1 MKKAKLLYGALAM
14 LAFNACSDDNS
25 PKGGEENA
33 DGYKQYITVEI
44 ATTNVRGRALDND
57 ANTDGF
63 IEGTAGENTIKK
75 LQFVFYGP
83 SGNVV
88 ASKSVDINDG
98 DYVSNIGNIEG
109 KITKEVEFTVP
120 AGSVTPT
127 QVMVYANPINSG
139 DVNNPLPSIVNS
151 TRDSYKATID
161 GTEYFTMNNSVYY
174 STGTGK
180 GSSNVSGLQR
190 AVAISEANIASSTD
204 ELDSKTP
211 VNIYIERIAAK
222 VQVATASDIATTNKT
237 LTYKD
242 GDNAD
247 VQIKFVID
255 GWGVT
260 ATNKKAYV
268 TKQLPEDGNVTVN
281 SFAWNDAENHRSY
294 WARGYGFNV
303 FTEDNFPTISDE
315 VQKWS
320 SIDASTATTDN
331 SANYP
336 LTYNSY
342 KSIKTG
348 SDADLSN
355 SAYVFENTQN
365 QGIQNGAK
373 RSSALTSA
381 IVIGHYVKVDGT
393 SVGTTGE
400 TFYNYAGSL
409 YFGDN
414 MLKFFANQQSQIF
427 VDYIPAGATES
438 TMAKPTEEQL
448 ADIFEIKHVT
458 GQAENVVALQLKGK
472 STDANKFYKKA
483 VADNKVEYIQ
493 ITTDELV
500 AEMNETL
507 VSSLGTAQA
516 YTDGMAYFP
525 VMIEHL
531 GTKGTEN
538 SADPAGAYGVVRNH
552 IYQITID
559 GIEGLGIGVYNWNQP
574 IVPPTPSKELRI
586 KASINALSWKLVGQ
600 HTTLGKK

>member
-33 DGYKQYITVEI
+33 DGYKQYISVEI
-44 ATTNVRGRALDND
+44 ATSNVSGRALDDDENGD
-57 ANTDGF
+57 NF
-63 IEGTAGENTIKK
+63 IEGDAAANENTIKK

-98 DYVSNIGNIEG
+98 DYVSDKGNVEG
-109 KITKEVEFTVP
+109 KIEKKVEFTVP

-127 QVMVYANPINSG
+127 QLMVYANPINSG
-139 DVNNPLPSIVNS
+139 DVNNPLPNIVNS
-151 TRDSYKATID
+151 TRDSYKTTID
-161 GTEYFTMNNSVYY
+161 GTECFTMNNSVYY
-174 STGTGK
+174 SEGTGK
-180 GSSNVSGLQR
+180 KGSPVSKLQR
-190 AVAISEANIASSTD
+190 AVAISGDNIASSED
-204 ELDSKTP
+204 ELASKTA
-211 VNIYIERIAAK
+211 VEVYIERIAAK
-222 VQVATASDIATTNKT
+222 VQVATASDMNNAT

-242 GDNAD
+242 GNNAD
-247 VQIKFVID
+247 VNIKFVID

-281 SFAWNDAENHRSY
+281 SFDWNDPTHHRSY
-294 WARGYGFNV
+294 WARGYGFTV
-303 FTEDNFPTISDE
+303 FSESDFPTISDD
-315 VQKWS
+315 VQKWA
-320 SIDASTATTDN
+320 SIDATTATNDN

-336 LTYNSY
+336 LNYNSY
-342 KSIKTG
+342 KSIKENNV
-348 SDADLSN
+348 N
-355 SAYVFENTQN
+355 SVYVLENTQN
-365 QGIQNGAK
+365 QAIQNGTS
-373 RSSALTSA
+373 RSAALTSA
-381 IVIGHYVKVDGT
+381 IVVGHYVKVDGT
-393 SVGTTGE
+393 SVGSTGE

-472 STDANKFYKKA
+472 STNANKFYKKTTEGKD
-483 VADNKVEYIQ
+483 VKYVQ
-493 ITTDELV
+493 IATDELV
-500 AEMNETL
+500 AEMNEAL

-525 VMIEHL
+525 VIIEHL
-531 GTKGTEN
+531 GAKGTGDN
-538 SADPAGAYGVVRNH
+538 ADPAGAYGVVRNH

-586 KASINALSWKLVGQ
+586 KASINALSWKLVDQ
-600 HTTLGKK
+600 HTILGKK